1 MIVIV
6 AAAGIEGPSFSSLE
20 SNLFLGLMGASR
32 LEWKPCEWFEE
43 YCGFSAA
50 QYRAGTLLPRLLFLL
65 APRWSSFFHRE
76 KMIPATLSHADE
88 IENWLAHPRKCP
100 GLIPVSAGKVIVRNL
115 FTKSTRYLVENKPVS
130 LELGQRWFTRNC
142 SPLFK
147 TNPLPVRI
155 GPAKWVQQN
164 AKHVRTTCSLSFACR
179 FDGQKLALLNLQPD
193 WPSRKFSPVVF
204 WLFFLCAR
212 RHGIS

>member
-76 KMIPATLSHADE
+76 KMIPATLTHADE
-88 IENWLAHPRKCP
+88 IENWLAHPEMPRLDSSLSLRSHRAKSHHKIYEIFGWKQTCFAWI
-100 GLIPVSAGKVIVRNL
+100 GTKVIHKKL
-115 FTKSTRYLVENKPVS
+115 LAAF
-130 LELGQRWFTRNC
+130 
-142 SPLFK
+142 
-147 TNPLPVRI
+147 
-155 GPAKWVQQN
+155 QN
-164 AKHVRTTCSLSFACR
+164 
-179 FDGQKLALLNLQPD
+179 
-193 WPSRKFSPVVF
+193 
-204 WLFFLCAR
+204 
-212 RHGIS
+212 